1 MVIQIHYGDFEV
13 YLKVHR
19 GAIYLTIFFNFLQLF
34 YLTFFGFV
42 DLECCG
48 CGAYSLNLKF
58 IMFKLMKQNTLTNIC
73 WN

>member
-19 GAIYLTIFFNFLQLF
+19 GAIYLTIFFNFLHLF

-48 CGAYSLNLKF
+48 CGASSLN
-58 IMFKLMKQNTLTNIC
+58 
-73 WN
+73 